1 MGQGVNKYRLRERE
15 NDGGGETREH
25 SPHLA
30 LKKGKRLQ
38 RLGQEDLGAP
48 CEQREN

>member
-30 LKKGKRLQ
+30 LKKGRGILG
-38 RLGQEDLGAP
+38 LGQEDLGAS
-48 CEQREN
+48 CEQREK